1 MALFLIS
8 LLNNFLKPLVMLHVI
23 LFYFIFLL
31 RVILKGVVVDNL
43 YLVFS
48 FVVIFNQSFLNNH
61 LVKFINI

>member
-1 MALFLIS
+1 MALFLIN
-8 LLNNFLKPLVMLHVI
+8 LLNNFLKSLVMLHVI
-23 LFYFIFLL
+23 LFLFLL

>member
-1 MALFLIS
+1 MYFYLYFLFL
-8 LLNNFLKPLVMLHVI
+8 LH
-23 LFYFIFLL
+23 
-31 RVILKGVVVDNL
+31 VILKGVVVDNL